1 MKLKIPKNI
10 RPTSGKVKEA
20 IFSILQGYVDSFE
33 SLDCMDLFAGSGAL
47 GLKAIELG
55 AKKCVFVENS
65 TQGVWAIK
73 QNIDKYHFEEK
84 SKILKKDVL
93 KFEFTENF
101 DLIFADPP
109 YALEKS
115 KVEVLLQKVER
126 VLKSK
131 GIFVFEFNSKLD
143 SFAFPESLEL
153 KQKKDYGDTVVWFFR
168 RLSRH

>member
-1 MKLKIPKNI
+1 MKLKIPKDI

-20 IFSILQGYVDSFE
+20 IFSILRGYFNSFG

-55 AKKCVFVENS
+55 AERCVFVES
-65 TQGVWAIK
+65 VTQSVLAIK
-73 QNIDKYHFEEK
+73 ENISKYHFEEK

-93 KFEFTENF
+93 KFEFTETF

-109 YALEKS
+109 YALEKN
-115 KVEVLLQKVER
+115 KVEILFQKVER
-126 VLKSK
+126 ALKPG

-143 SFAFPESLEL
+143 SFVKPATLEL
-153 KQKKDYGDTVVWFFR
+153 LQKKDYGDTAVWFFR
-168 RLSRH
+168 RV